1 MMEVADF
8 LKPDGVVVGLRPAN
22 KGQLLR
28 ELAAHAAPAV
38 GVNAQRILD
47 ALMAREELGS
57 TGVGQGIAVPH
68 ARIEGLGRLFGLF
81 VRLEKAIEFAA
92 IDEQPVDLV
101 FLLLIP
107 ADAGSEHLAALAA
120 VSRRLRDKDVLRQ
133 LGAQKD
139 PHRQFESLV
148 GPGSAAAKSA
158 SKP

>member
-1 MMEVADF
+1 MEVADF
-8 LKPDGVVVGLRPAN
+8 LKPDGVIVGLRPAN

-28 ELAAHAAPAV
+28 ELAVRAGPAV

-57 TGVGQGIAVPH
+57 TGVGHGIAVPH

-107 ADAGSEHLAALAA
+107 SGAGSEHLAGLAA
-120 VSRRLRDKDVLRQ
+120 VSRRLRDKDVTRQ
-133 LGAQKD
+133 LRAQKD
-139 PHRQFESLV
+139 PGELFQTLA
-148 GPGSAAAKSA
+148 GPGAAARSA
-158 SKP
+158 IPKP